1 MRKDKHN
8 TDLKEKKSLDKAKTE
23 RKNRSIEQ
31 EMNDVIE
38 KVTVTAE
45 EVVENNAVCDLED
58 TETNAEFLLAADG
71 LGITNESSM
80 DQVIDVKA
88 DKNYRRTVELFL
100 TWKRRQRQE
109 LPSLK

>member
-1 MRKDKHN
+1 MRKDKYN

-31 EMNDVIE
+31 EMIDVIE
-38 KVTVTAE
+38 KVTVTAK

-58 TETNAEFLLAADG
+58 TETNAEFLLTADG
-71 LGITNESSM
+71 LGINNESSM

-88 DKNYRRTVELFL
+88 DKNYRRTLELFL
-100 TWKRRQRQE
+100 TWKRRPRQE